1 MSVTPFISN
10 PRHPTLPTEGC
21 DSCENIAKRVKVLE
35 DCCEEVQEELEGK
48 QDTLIA
54 GSNIT
59 IENNVISAT
68 GGGSGTSNVLVATR
82 EAWDSQRDL
91 IGEAGTVYVYSDGR
105 TNENG
110 DPVPTFKVGN
120 GINYL
125 IDMAFNDDIM
135 VRHMTNDTI
144 HVTQAEKDCW
154 NNKVT
159 CFINAEDLEDLV
171 FTKDCI

>member
-21 DSCENIAKRVKVLE
+21 DSCSNLVERIKVLE
-35 DCCEEVQEELEGK
+35 DCCDDVQEELEGK

-68 GGGSGTSNVLVATR
+68 GGGSGTNNVLVATK
-82 EAWDSQRDL
+82 EAWDSQPYL
-91 IGEAGTVYVYSDGR
+91 VGENGVVYVY
-105 TNENG
+105 TNARYNDDHE
-110 DPVPTFKVGN
+110 PVPAFKVGN
-120 GINYL
+120 GVNYL
-125 IDMAFNDDIM
+125 IDMAYNDDIM
-135 VRHMTNDTI
+135 VRHMANQVI
-144 HVTQAEKDCW
+144 HLTQAERDCW

-159 CFINAEDLEDLV
+159 CFLDAENTENLV
-171 FTKDCI
+171 FSKDCF